1 MLVIDTQF
9 SKLIWQLQHERGQ
22 YTKKID
28 IYLSN
33 LNLKKQTAMEEKS
46 ASIWK
51 STMLSGVYLA
61 IALILVSVI
70 FYVTGNTF
78 SKTAQYLTYPVMIA
92 GVVWGQLNYKKELGG
107 TSTYGQTLL
116 AGLLTMVFAS
126 VITSIYT
133 YLLYT
138 IIDPSL
144 QEQLRIFTEEQ
155 MMARGG
161 MSEEQMEMAVKM
173 AAKFQTPAMMVIMGL
188 VGGAFVG
195 LIISLITAIF
205 IKKNPSDEVPE

>member
-1 MLVIDTQF
+1 LATSTKNGTI
-9 SKLIWQLQHERGQ
+9 H
-22 YTKKID
+22 KKID
-28 IYLSN
+28 LYLSN
-33 LNLKKQTAMEEKS
+33 LNFKKQTIMEEKS

-61 IALILVSVI
+61 IAMILLSVI

-78 SKTAQYLTYPVMIA
+78 SKTAQYLSYPIIIA
-92 GVVWGQLNYKKELGG
+92 GIIWGQISYKKELGG
-107 TSTYGQTLL
+107 IMPYGQALL

-126 VITSIYT
+126 VISSIYT
-133 YLLYT
+133 YILYS

-155 MMARGG
+155 MIAQGNVP
-161 MSEEQMEMAVKM
+161 EAQME
-173 AAKFQTPAMMVIMGL
+173 AAMKITSKLQTPIMMLVMGIF
-188 VGGAFVG
+188 GGAFIGV
-195 LIISLITAIF
+195 IVSLITAIF